1 VDIKAFDKLKID
13 LSPLGFNQNG
23 VFENYYCTPRNA
35 KIIASSDVD
44 GIHYCTIPQ
53 FGEIIFAVSPMNFG
67 DCVHPIAL
75 NFEDLL
81 RLLLHCVDIAALE
94 QNVQVVVLTNFG
106 QNQFALELTDKG
118 AFDFVNKPWN
128 NDKLLVT
135 LRNAYRM
142 RQLSNAL
149 KHARNDAPCQKQFN
163 DGKAYP
169 DLTIEHKGCQETGY
183 ATSEEIKEESSG
195 REKGNERIF
204 TLEQMEKKMMKAA
217 IKRNRGNISLAAEQ
231 LGVTRQTLYNKG
243 KKYKLFE

>member
-1 VDIKAFDKLKID
+1 MERINGTVIVSNSNKGLLTVLVQLLQKFFSRVITEHEPEKILELAASGDIDIVVLDTGQNSSSGQQEQTD
-13 LSPLGFNQNG
+13 LVRG
-23 VFENYYCTPRNA
+23 
-35 KIIASSDVD
+35 II
-44 GIHYCTIPQ
+44 
-53 FGEIIFAVSPMNFG
+53 
-67 DCVHPIAL
+67 
-75 NFEDLL
+75 
-81 RLLLHCVDIAALE
+81 ALE
-94 QNVQVVVLTNFG
+94 QNVQVIVLTNFG